1 MSHIINF
8 LNNGTPWAITQS
20 ALETIHQI
28 ANGENNLEA
37 VLKERGKPLDNT
49 HQVITRD
56 NVAVIPV
63 QGALFPRANLFS
75 EISGAY
81 SVEMLARDLQAA
93 QTNPNVKAVVL
104 QIDSPGGHT
113 TMINEFAAQIKAFD
127 KPIVSYVVGQ
137 AASAAYW
144 LAAATDKIYLDNTAI
159 VGSIGVVA
167 AFSKKDSGATEFV
180 SSNAPDKRPDLAT
193 DEGRVLIQTMVDDM
207 ESVFIESIMTNR
219 GMSRDQITSLRGGVL
234 VGSKAVS
241 AGFADEISN
250 LEAVIASLNMEFN
263 MDLSTLKA
271 DHSAVYQAAFDEG
284 FKSINA
290 SALVSDSVSAE
301 RSRIAAILS
310 CEESK
315 GRELQAQTL
324 ALETDL
330 NTEQAAK
337 ILASAPI
344 ADTKPT
350 AQNGFIAHMNSMKN
364 HAVGTGAEP
373 DDETDD
379 EGAEA
384 KAVLALFGK

>member
-20 ALETIHQI
+20 ALETIHAI

-56 NVAVIPV
+56 NVAVIPI

-75 EISGAY
+75 EVSGAY

-93 QTNPNVKAVVL
+93 QSNPNVKAVVL

-144 LAAATDKIYLDNTAI
+144 IAAASDKIFLDSTAI

-193 DEGRVLIQTMVDDM
+193 DEGRATIQTMVDDM

-234 VGSKAVS
+234 VGNKAVS

-250 LEAVIASLNMEFN
+250 LEAVIASLNQEFN

-284 FKSINA
+284 SKSINA
-290 SALVSDSVSAE
+290 TALVSDSVTAE
-301 RSRIAAILS
+301 RTRIAAILS

-330 NTEQAAK
+330 NAEQAAK
-337 ILASAPI
+337 ILAAAPI
-344 ADTKPT
+344 PSAKPDK
-350 AQNGFIAHMNSMKN
+350 NGFVAHMNNMKN
-364 HAVGTGAEP
+364 HAVGTGGEP
-373 DDETDD
+373 VDGETE

>member
-1 MSHIINF
+1 
-8 LNNGTPWAITQS
+8 
-20 ALETIHQI
+20 
-28 ANGENNLEA
+28 
-37 VLKERGKPLDNT
+37 
-49 HQVITRD
+49 
-56 NVAVIPV
+56 
-63 QGALFPRANLFS
+63 LFS

-93 QTNPNVKAVVL
+93 QSNPNVKAVVL

-113 TMINEFAAQIKAFD
+113 TMINEFSAQIKAFD

-144 LAAATDKIYLDNTAI
+144 IAAASDKIYLDSTAI

-167 AFSKKDSGATEFV
+167 AFSKKDTGTTEFV

-193 DEGRVLIQTMVDDM
+193 DEGRATIQTMVDDM

-234 VGSKAVS
+234 VGNKAVS

-271 DHSAVYQAAFDEG
+271 EHSAVYQAAFDEG

-290 SALVSDSVSAE
+290 TALVSDAVTAE
-301 RSRIAAILS
+301 RTRIAAILS

-330 NTEQAAK
+330 NAAQAAK
-337 ILASAPI
+337 ILAAAPMMSTI
-344 ADTKPT
+344 ESTK
-350 AQNGFIAHMNSMKN
+350 QNGFIAHMNGMNN
-364 HAVGTGAEP
+364 HAVGTGTEP
-373 DDETDD
+373 DGETDK

-384 KAVLALFGK
+384 RAVLALFGK